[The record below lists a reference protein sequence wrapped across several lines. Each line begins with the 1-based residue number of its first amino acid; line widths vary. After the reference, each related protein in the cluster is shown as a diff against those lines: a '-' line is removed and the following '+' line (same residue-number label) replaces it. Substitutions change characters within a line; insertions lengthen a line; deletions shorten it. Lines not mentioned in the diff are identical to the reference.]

1 MIRRTGLPS
10 GNSLPRSRLYPPTGA
25 AKRPTKGMPR
35 RAQAWAPPHWCPG
48 ARCLVGSRELRFG
61 GVGEKRVHTLVW
73 CLGPEGHAMIT
84 VDDEGL
90 VFAGVARQ
98 AQLVRDRQVFAA

>member
-1 MIRRTGLPS
+1 
-10 GNSLPRSRLYPPTGA
+10 
-25 AKRPTKGMPR
+25 
-35 RAQAWAPPHWCPG
+35 
-48 ARCLVGSRELRFG
+48 
-61 GVGEKRVHTLVW
+61 
-73 CLGPEGHAMIT
+73 MIT